1 MRSARQEASEPAP
14 GRRGEIGSDPDHIV
28 VAEIEAGLLEARRLV
43 VGKFVLTTGE
53 IDAGANHAPA
63 FCVNRVA

>member
-28 VAEIEAGLLEARRLV
+28 VAEIEAGRPRGGFFVGPQTSTTFGDFHARHL
-43 VGKFVLTTGE
+43 
-53 IDAGANHAPA
+53 
-63 FCVNRVA
+63 